1 MRPPAAASTRP
12 VALLTGASRGMGYA
26 VARRLAREGFAIVL
40 SSREPEEAARRLT
53 AEVPSVSAWPVA
65 ADIGDPAGT
74 ARLLAAVRE
83 AGRLDALL
91 LNTGGPPV
99 KSFVDLT
106 DADWEQAFRLMVE
119 GPVRL
124 LREVVPFFRA
134 AGGGRVVAI
143 TSFTVK
149 NPTAGSTLSN
159 ALRACLVNALK
170 TAALELA
177 PEGILINT
185 VAPGYTRTESLTE
198 WNAAFAR
205 RLGKPLAEVE
215 RERAAAIPL
224 GRLADPAEV
233 AEVVAFL
240 LSPRNTYVTGQQIAV
255 DGGLVVAG

>member
-1 MRPPAAASTRP
+1 MKPI
-12 VALLTGASRGMGYA
+12 ALLTGASRGMGYA
-26 VARRLAREGFAIVL
+26 VARCLARDGFGIIL
-40 SSREPEEAARRLT
+40 SSREPGEAAARLA
-53 AEVPSVSAWPVA
+53 AEVPSVPIRPVA
-65 ADIGDPAGT
+65 ADMGDPAGT
-74 ARLLAAVRE
+74 SRLVAAVRE

-91 LNTGGPPV
+91 LNAGGPPV
-99 KSFVDLT
+99 KAFADL
-106 DADWEQAFRLMVE
+106 DDSDWERAFRFMVQ

-124 LREVVPFFRA
+124 LREVVPFFRQ

-149 NPTAGSTLSN
+149 NPNAGSTLSN

-177 PEGILINT
+177 RDGILINT

-198 WNAAFAR
+198 WNAAYAE
-205 RLGKPLAEVE
+205 RLGKSLGEVE
-215 RERAAAIPL
+215 RERAATIPL